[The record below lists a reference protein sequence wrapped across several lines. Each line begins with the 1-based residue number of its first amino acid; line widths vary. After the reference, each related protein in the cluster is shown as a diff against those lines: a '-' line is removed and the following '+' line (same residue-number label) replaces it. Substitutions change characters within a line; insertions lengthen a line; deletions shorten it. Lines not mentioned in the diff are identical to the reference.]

1 MRGMNAPAPFK
12 TCLLALLLG
21 GASPSLPAKDMDG
34 EFAVFGLGATRCGD
48 YLQARRGNVAAT
60 RRYADWT
67 LAYVSAFNLIVP
79 NTYDLMGDYTLD
91 QALDWLDEHCG
102 GNPEQVYINAVAALG
117 QSLFPSRNNIAPGK
131 DNRAKWA
138 EEVISG
144 GD

>member
-1 MRGMNAPAPFK
+1 MRGMNTPARLR
-12 TCLLALLLG
+12 TCLLALLLC

-34 EFAVFGLGATRCGD
+34 EFAVFGIGATRCAD
-48 YLQARRGNVAAT
+48 YLQARRESAATT

-79 NTYDLMGDYTLD
+79 NTYDLLGDYTLD
-91 QALDWLDEHCG
+91 QALQWLDQHCAD
-102 GNPEQVYINAVAALG
+102 NRNTVYVNAVAALS
-117 QSLFPSRNNIAPGK
+117 QSLFPSRRNIAPGK

-138 EEVISG
+138 EDVISG